1 MLKYVCFIYYFI
13 WLLKIGSPAWRVNND
28 HMYHVIMR
36 GWVEWQ
42 NTQTKTLLGVRYD
55 TCYCLH
61 LQLTNTTQAPH
72 KHHTS
77 TLRCSSH
84 YPSADYYAHDIHF
97 FLLRQWR
104 SYFKVWERGKFDF
117 DQYFAFMTNFLKE
130 R

>member
-13 WLLKIGSPAWRVNND
+13 WLVKIGSPAWRVNNE

-42 NTQTKTLLGVRYD
+42 NTQTKTLLRVRYD

-77 TLRCSSH
+77 TTQAPLDVLHTIHQLIITPMIYIFS
-84 YPSADYYAHDIHF
+84 YYVSDVPI
-97 FLLRQWR
+97 LK
-104 SYFKVWERGKFDF
+104 SERGVNSILINILHLWP
-117 DQYFAFMTNFLKE
+117 TS
-130 R
+130 